1 MSSPVYC
8 KYCHQTWETIIRY
21 EKHIRMCEFF
31 YQQRRNPQP
40 EMDERGTQ
48 IPNMR
53 ELYRYIKH
61 LSTRLEKTEKELDKL
76 KATVNSRQ
84 KRSIMVWLNKPT
96 QTPTMTFEDWFRS
109 IKATEADMIKV
120 LNGDLTDG
128 IMSCLHT
135 AITIQREEHFKF
147 PIRCFKQ
154 KPGTFYVYSLKSIN
168 DPSEEIK
175 MEWKIMSSEQ
185 TMKMI
190 THISRELRRKYY
202 VWEKAQIR
210 LKNSEDDYDHTAMDK
225 AVKYEKKLN
234 GDIEKRIQHIKK
246 DVFSKLEEDLHVAID
261 IEFE

>member
-1 MSSPVYC
+1 
-8 KYCHQTWETIIRY
+8 
-21 EKHIRMCEFF
+21 
-31 YQQRRNPQP
+31 
-40 EMDERGTQ
+40 
-48 IPNMR
+48 
-53 ELYRYIKH
+53 
-61 LSTRLEKTEKELDKL
+61 
-76 KATVNSRQ
+76 
-84 KRSIMVWLNKPT
+84 LNKPS
-96 QTPTMTFEDWFRS
+96 QTPTLKFDDWFRY

-135 AITIQREEHFKF
+135 AISTQSGENVKST
-147 PIRCFKQ
+147 IRCFKQ

-168 DPSEEIK
+168 DSSEEIK

-190 THISRELRRKYY
+190 THISRELRRNYY
-202 VWEKAQIR
+202 IWEKAQIR
-210 LKNSEDDYDHTAMDK
+210 LQNSEDDYDHTAMDK

-246 DVFSKLEEDLHVAID
+246 ELFSRLEEDLHVAID

>member
-1 MSSPVYC
+1 
-8 KYCHQTWETIIRY
+8 
-21 EKHIRMCEFF
+21 MCEFF

-48 IPNMR
+48 IPNIR

-61 LSTRLEKTEKELDKL
+61 LSTRLEKTEKELEKL
-76 KATVNSRQ
+76 KITVNTRQ
-84 KRSIMVWLNKPT
+84 KKSIMSWLNKPS
-96 QTPTMTFEDWFRS
+96 QTPTMTFEDWFRN
-109 IKATEADMIKV
+109 IKATETDMIKV

-128 IMSCLHT
+128 ILSCLCN
-135 AITIQREEHFKF
+135 AITIQSTERVKF

-154 KPGTFYVYSLKSIN
+154 KPGTFYVYSLKSVDN
-168 DPSEEIK
+168 EVIK
-175 MEWKIMSSEQ
+175 MEWKIMNSEQ
-185 TMKMI
+185 ILKMA

-210 LKNSEDDYDHTAMDK
+210 LKISEDDYDHTAMDK

-234 GDIEKRIQHIKK
+234 CDIDKRLQNIKK
-246 DVFSKLEEDLHVAID
+246 ELFSKLEEDLHVVID